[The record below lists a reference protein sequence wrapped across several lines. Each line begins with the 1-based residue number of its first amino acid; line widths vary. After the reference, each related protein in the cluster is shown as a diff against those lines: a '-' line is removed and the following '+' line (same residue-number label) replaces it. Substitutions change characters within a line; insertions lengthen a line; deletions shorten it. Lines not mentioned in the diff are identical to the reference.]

1 MPQLPSISNIYTEE
15 TEDGVHIRIEGEG
28 DFIPGHLTVMV
39 RPATEE
45 ETMGESTGPEDS
57 GTSEGGRPEVMPIDM
72 GFGHFMMN
80 MQTGVI
86 CWCPSGTLQPDG
98 SPDWVVVSDPL
109 TSAGTGQDC
118 TGDEDGHHGNENGW
132 LTATEEGA
140 SSMAIW
146 NNANSP
152 FADREMVIEEEGTTN
167 EIGLADES
175 IMEGNMDLSAE
186 TDSAYSQ

>member
-1 MPQLPSISNIYTEE
+1 
-15 TEDGVHIRIEGEG
+15 
-28 DFIPGHLTVMV
+28 
-39 RPATEE
+39 
-45 ETMGESTGPEDS
+45 MGESTGPEDS
-57 GTSEGGRPEVMPIDM
+57 GTNEGGRPEVMPIDM

-140 SSMAIW
+140 SSMAIG

-152 FADREMVIEEEGTTN
+152 IADREMVIEEEGTTN
-167 EIGLADES
+167 ENGLAAES
-175 IMEGNMDLSAE
+175 IMGGNMDLYAE